1 MNKTTLCLFIKD
13 LHRASI
19 ASGVS
24 AMEGEVE
31 VGAGA
36 GAELGAGGASVVV
49 DKAGG
54 SVEEEAC
61 WVMRE
66 TSRGAFEPE

>member
-1 MNKTTLCLFIKD
+1 M
-13 LHRASI
+13 